1 MSRYLKTK
9 IHVKKG
15 DMVRV
20 IAGDDKGKIGKVIK
34 VIQKN
39 QKILVEKVNLKTKH
53 QQPKHNTD
61 IGQIIQIEA
70 PIHSS
75 NVMLCS
81 QNDKIASRYNT
92 VFNSKNNKKYRI
104 LKKTKEIIN

>member
-1 MSRYLKTK
+1 MPGHLKTK

-15 DMVRV
+15 DLVRV
-20 IAGDDKGKIGKVIK
+20 ITGKDKGKIGKVLK
-34 VIQKN
+34 VIPKQ
-39 QKILVEKVNLKTKH
+39 QKIIVEKVNLKTKH
-53 QQPKHNTD
+53 KQPRNNTD
-61 IGQIIQIEA
+61 VGQIIKFEV

-81 QNDKIASRYNT
+81 QNEKIASRYNI
-92 VFNSKNNKKYRI
+92 VLDSKNNKKSRI